1 MYRVIWQELNDN
13 DYIDKWDIFETE
25 ESVKELLDE
34 LEKNPNVCENDVLI
48 FTSEADDDYVLKYDK
63 FKGGLIMYTEP
74 KVNHYKLVDYFD
86 VWGNEEDGWEVNDLT
101 TVEDDIVIA
110 EDSTDEEIIDFLI
123 QIEYLK
129 PEARENVHLESY
141 DNEMIEI
148 VQTKDDYPIGRLEM
162 IV

>member
-1 MYRVIWQELNDN
+1 
-13 DYIDKWDIFETE
+13 
-25 ESVKELLDE
+25 
-34 LEKNPNVCENDVLI
+34 
-48 FTSEADDDYVLKYDK
+48 
-63 FKGGLIMYTEP
+63 MYTEP
-74 KVNHYKLVDYFD
+74 KVNHYKLIDYFD
-86 VWGNEEDGWEVNDLT
+86 VWGNAEDGWEVNDLT

>member
-1 MYRVIWQELNDN
+1 
-13 DYIDKWDIFETE
+13 
-25 ESVKELLDE
+25 
-34 LEKNPNVCENDVLI
+34 
-48 FTSEADDDYVLKYDK
+48 
-63 FKGGLIMYTEP
+63 MYTEP
-74 KVNHYKLVDYFD
+74 KVNHYKLIDYFD
-86 VWGNEEDGWEVNDLT
+86 VWGNAEDGWEVNDLT

-129 PEARENVHLESY
+129 PEAKELVHLESY

-162 IV
+162 IR

>member
-1 MYRVIWQELNDN
+1 MH
-13 DYIDKWDIFETE
+13 
-25 ESVKELLDE
+25 
-34 LEKNPNVCENDVLI
+34 
-48 FTSEADDDYVLKYDK
+48 
-63 FKGGLIMYTEP
+63 TEP

-101 TVEDDIVIA
+101 TVEEDIVIA
-110 EDSTDEEIIDFLI
+110 EDSSDEEIIDFLI

-129 PEARENVHLESY
+129 PEAKGNVYLESY

-148 VQTKDDYPIGRLEM
+148 VQTKDDCPIGRLEM

>member
-1 MYRVIWQELNDN
+1 
-13 DYIDKWDIFETE
+13 
-25 ESVKELLDE
+25 
-34 LEKNPNVCENDVLI
+34 
-48 FTSEADDDYVLKYDK
+48 
-63 FKGGLIMYTEP
+63 MYTEP
-74 KVNHYKLVDYFD
+74 KVNHYKLIDYFD
-86 VWGNEEDGWEVNDLT
+86 VWGNAEDGWEVNDLT

-162 IV
+162 IR

>member
-1 MYRVIWQELNDN
+1 
-13 DYIDKWDIFETE
+13 
-25 ESVKELLDE
+25 
-34 LEKNPNVCENDVLI
+34 
-48 FTSEADDDYVLKYDK
+48 
-63 FKGGLIMYTEP
+63 MYTEP
-74 KVNHYKLVDYFD
+74 KVNHYKLINYFD
-86 VWGNEEDGWEVNDLT
+86 VWGNPIDGWEVNDLT
-101 TVEDDIVIA
+101 TVEEDIVIA

-162 IV
+162 IG

>member
-1 MYRVIWQELNDN
+1 
-13 DYIDKWDIFETE
+13 
-25 ESVKELLDE
+25 
-34 LEKNPNVCENDVLI
+34 
-48 FTSEADDDYVLKYDK
+48 
-63 FKGGLIMYTEP
+63 MYTTP
-74 KVNHYKLVDYFD
+74 KVNRYRLIDYFD
-86 VWGNEEDGWEVNDLT
+86 VWGNATDGWQVNNSIR
-101 TVEDDIVIA
+101 VEDDIILS
-110 EDSTDEEIIDFLI
+110 EDITDEEIIDFLI

>member
-1 MYRVIWQELNDN
+1 
-13 DYIDKWDIFETE
+13 
-25 ESVKELLDE
+25 
-34 LEKNPNVCENDVLI
+34 
-48 FTSEADDDYVLKYDK
+48 
-63 FKGGLIMYTEP
+63 MYTEP
-74 KVNHYKLVDYFD
+74 KITHYKLIDYFD
-86 VWGNEEDGWEVNDLT
+86 VWGNPIDGWEVNDLT
-101 TVEDDIVIA
+101 TVEEDIVIA

>member
-1 MYRVIWQELNDN
+1 
-13 DYIDKWDIFETE
+13 
-25 ESVKELLDE
+25 
-34 LEKNPNVCENDVLI
+34 
-48 FTSEADDDYVLKYDK
+48 
-63 FKGGLIMYTEP
+63 MYTEP
-74 KVNHYKLVDYFD
+74 KVNHYKLIDYFD
-86 VWGNEEDGWEVNDLT
+86 VWGNATDGWEVNDLT
-101 TVEDDIVIA
+101 TVEEDIVIA

-162 IV
+162 IG

>member
-1 MYRVIWQELNDN
+1 
-13 DYIDKWDIFETE
+13 
-25 ESVKELLDE
+25 
-34 LEKNPNVCENDVLI
+34 
-48 FTSEADDDYVLKYDK
+48 
-63 FKGGLIMYTEP
+63 MYTEP
-74 KVNHYKLVDYFD
+74 RVNHYKLIDYFD
-86 VWGNEEDGWEVNDLT
+86 VWGNPIDGWEVNDLT
-101 TVEDDIVIA
+101 TVEEDIVIA

-162 IV
+162 IG